1 MNKKFFMPCL
11 RGTFGNWVTY
21 TCSMKLKDIA
31 ELVKFA
37 TELHQS
43 ERLSEMIQ
51 RELNDTR
58 AEEIAT
64 YLTSR
69 EDRFFSS
76 LVVAVYDGEPT
87 WHDIGGLRPNK
98 EKLSEVE
105 MPDYAAETLGF
116 LSITREEKMF
126 ALDGQHRLA
135 GIIKAI
141 KNKPSLADDLLS
153 VIIVAHK
160 NSDEGIKRSRRLF
173 TSLNKEAQPEN
184 KETKIALDEDD
195 ECAVVT
201 RYLVEKTDFI
211 SSKSVS
217 YSIGSLRDKSSFT
230 TIGNIFDCSDKLYKF
245 YNKTDLVK
253 TSFFDFCVEFYAETF
268 NSCKELNVYQEHLT
282 SPNRLKY
289 LEKYR
294 NSSNGGHLLFRPIG
308 WHLYTESFI
317 QLIEKEYSVT
327 AAVKKLNA
335 KDLKLEGEIIG
346 NALWSVKAKKIMSP
360 SAKKWKST
368 IKKLTT

>member
-1 MNKKFFMPCL
+1 MNNKFFMPCL

-64 YLTSR
+64 YLKSR
-69 EDRFFSS
+69 DDRFFSS

-98 EKLSEVE
+98 EELNEIE

-141 KNKPSLADDLLS
+141 KTKPALADDLLS

-160 NSDEGIKRSRRLF
+160 NSAEGIKRSRRLF
-173 TSLNKEAQPEN
+173 TSLNKEAQPVN

-211 SSKSVS
+211 ASKSVS
-217 YSIGSLRDKSSFT
+217 YSIGSLRDKISFT
-230 TIGNIFDCSDKLYKF
+230 TIGNIFDCNEKLYSF
-245 YNKTDLVK
+245 YKKTDFIKV
-253 TSFFDFCVEFYAETF
+253 SFFDFSVDFYDQTF
-268 NSCKELNVYQEHLT
+268 RFCKELSDYQKQLHST
-282 SPNRLKY
+282 TQARG
-289 LEKYR
+289 LEKNR

-308 WHLYTESFI
+308 WHLYTEAFI
-317 QLIEKEYSVT
+317 QLIENKYSVID
-327 AAVKKLNA
+327 AVKKLNTKNLA
-335 KDLKLEGEIIG
+335 LESEIIG
-346 NALWSVKAKKIMSP
+346 NVLWSVKTKRILSP

-368 IKKLTT
+368 IKKLIS